1 MTFSYRH
8 RKLIVLLL
16 LFLLSVTAS
25 FFIFRSHF
33 TPKKKTSTK
42 KIVLTPKKEETTTDN
57 DTYYLVDIKGAINNP
72 GTYSMKKGSRVI
84 DVIHLAGELKSD
96 ADTSVL
102 NLSKKVTDEM
112 VIIVY
117 SYDEVKNLMFDL
129 YKNELEDGI
138 TKREAEDKLREVSLK
153 IFGLTKD
160 SSRRERERAYRD
172 YGRQFF
178 DVIEEV
184 TDWTVTTGL
193 KENEWFNALVNYANL
208 KEGDKNLFVNEHEE
222 VILSVAR
229 MGKRH
234 HDTMLQR
241 LPENTTYSVETD
253 LYGAA
258 VGADIDRYLIGQEDW
273 TKLVDAITKAFTVM
287 IQELIFAEIL
297 EAPKKLP
304 VQSGFVET
312 GALSTAT
319 RKKFNKVLQNVSVA
333 NDNADVVI
341 MGTMVA
347 LQELEGLIDI
357 NWLADSQK
365 EDKAKMGRLGN
376 YGRYTLVEIP
386 QRFAR
391 NDVTKDMY
399 KDDVLWVFASGD
411 NKMVDMVD
419 VGETLIE
426 EITDRGTANSNI
438 ADLMKYEVQRE
449 FGVATRL
456 GRYFGQWTITE

>member
-1 MTFSYRH
+1 M
-8 RKLIVLLL
+8 
-16 LFLLSVTAS
+16 
-25 FFIFRSHF
+25 
-33 TPKKKTSTK
+33 K
-42 KIVLTPKKEETTTDN
+42 KINFSSRVMDVFAGMETT
-57 DTYYLVDIKGAINNP
+57 YEEI
-72 GTYSMKKGSRVI
+72 
-84 DVIHLAGELKSD
+84 
-96 ADTSVL
+96 
-102 NLSKKVTDEM
+102 
-112 VIIVY
+112 
-117 SYDEVKNLMFDL
+117 KNLMFDL
-129 YKNELEDGI
+129 YRNELDDGI
-138 TKREAEDKLREVSLK
+138 KKRDAEDKLREMSCK

-160 SSRRERERAYRD
+160 SSRRERERAYRE

-193 KENEWFNALVNYANL
+193 KENEWFNALVNYRNL
-208 KEGDKNLFVNEHEE
+208 NEGDTNLFVNEHEE

-241 LPENTTYSVETD
+241 LPENTTYQVETD

-273 TKLVDAITKAFTVM
+273 TKLIDAITNAFVVKV
-287 IQELIFAEIL
+287 QELIFAEIM

-304 VQSGFVET
+304 AQTQFVGT
-312 GALSTAT
+312 GALSAAT
-319 RKKFNKVLQNVSVA
+319 RKKFNKILQNVSVA

-347 LQELEGLIDI
+347 LQELENLIDI
-357 NWLADSQK
+357 NWLANSQK
-365 EDKAKMGRLGN
+365 EEKAAMGRLGN
-376 YGRYTLVEIP
+376 YGRYTLIEIP

-399 KDDVLWVFASGD
+399 KDDMLWVFASGD
-411 NKMVDMVD
+411 NKLVDMVD

-438 ADLMKYEVQRE
+438 ADIMKYEVQRE
-449 FGVATRL
+449 LGVSTRL
-456 GRYFGQWTITE
+456 GRYFGTWTITAE

>member
-1 MTFSYRH
+1 MNFSAH
-8 RKLIVLLL
+8 VLNV
-16 LFLLSVTAS
+16 FDEM
-25 FFIFRSHF
+25 
-33 TPKKKTSTK
+33 KTSY
-42 KIVLTPKKEETTTDN
+42 E
-57 DTYYLVDIKGAINNP
+57 
-72 GTYSMKKGSRVI
+72 
-84 DVIHLAGELKSD
+84 
-96 ADTSVL
+96 
-102 NLSKKVTDEM
+102 
-112 VIIVY
+112 
-117 SYDEVKNLMFDL
+117 EVKNLMFDL
-129 YKNELEDGI
+129 YKDELDDGI
-138 TKREAEDKLREVSLK
+138 SKREAEDKLREVSLR

-172 YGRQFF
+172 HARQYF

-184 TDWTVTTGL
+184 TDWTVSTGL
-193 KENEWFNALVNYANL
+193 KENEWFNALVNYRNL
-208 KEGDKNLFVNEHEE
+208 KEGDTNLFVNEHEE
-222 VILSVAR
+222 VILSIAR

-253 LYGAA
+253 VYGAA

-273 TKLVDAITKAFTVM
+273 TKLVDAITKAFVVK

-304 VQSGFVET
+304 AQSEFVQT
-312 GALSTAT
+312 GALNTT
-319 RKKFNKVLQNVSVA
+319 NRKKFNKILQNVSVA

-347 LQELEGLIDI
+347 LQELENLIDVK
-357 NWLADSQK
+357 WVADSQK
-365 EDKAKMGRLGN
+365 EDIAKMGRLGN

-391 NDVTKDMY
+391 NDVTKSMY
-399 KDDVLWVFASGD
+399 KDDTLFVFATGD
-411 NKMVDMVD
+411 NKLVDMVD

-438 ADLMKYEVQRE
+438 ADIMKYEVQRE
-449 FGVATRL
+449 LGVSTRI
-456 GRYFGQWTITE
+456 GRYFGSWTITD

>member
-1 MTFSYRH
+1 MKTMNFSAH
-8 RKLIVLLL
+8 IMNV
-16 LFLLSVTAS
+16 
-25 FFIFRSHF
+25 F
-33 TPKKKTSTK
+33 TEMKT
-42 KIVLTPKKEETTTDN
+42 
-57 DTYYLVDIKGAINNP
+57 
-72 GTYSMKKGSRVI
+72 
-84 DVIHLAGELKSD
+84 
-96 ADTSVL
+96 
-102 NLSKKVTDEM
+102 
-112 VIIVY
+112 

-129 YKNELEDGI
+129 YRGELEDGLS
-138 TKREAEDKLREVSLK
+138 KRAAEDKLRELNRK

-160 SSRRERERAYRD
+160 SSLRERKRAYEN

-193 KENEWFNALVNYANL
+193 KENEWFNVLVNYKNRKA
-208 KEGDKNLFVNEHEE
+208 GDDNIFYQEHDE

-241 LPENTTYSVETD
+241 LPEGTTYSVETD
-253 LYGAA
+253 VYGAA

-273 TKLVDAITKAFTVM
+273 TKLIDAITNAFVIMT
-287 IQELIFAEIL
+287 QELILAEIM

-304 VQSGFVET
+304 AQAQFVGT
-312 GALSTAT
+312 GALNEAN
-319 RKKFNKVLQNVSVA
+319 RKKFNKILQNVSVA
-333 NDNADVVI
+333 NGNAEVVI
-341 MGTMVA
+341 MGTRVG

-357 NWLADSQK
+357 KWIANSQK
-365 EDKAKMGRLGN
+365 EQVAEMGRLGN
-376 YGRYTLVEIP
+376 YGPYTLVEIP

-391 NDVTKDMY
+391 NDVTRDMY
-399 KDDVLWVFASGD
+399 KDDTLFFFASGD
-411 NKMVDMVD
+411 NKMVDMFD

-449 FGVATRL
+449 LGVATRL
-456 GRYFGQWTITE
+456 GRYFGAWTITED

>member
-1 MTFSYRH
+1 MRKMNFS
-8 RKLIVLLL
+8 
-16 LFLLSVTAS
+16 
-25 FFIFRSHF
+25 SH
-33 TPKKKTSTK
+33 
-42 KIVLTPKKEETTTDN
+42 
-57 DTYYLVDIKGAINNP
+57 
-72 GTYSMKKGSRVI
+72 
-84 DVIHLAGELKSD
+84 
-96 ADTSVL
+96 VL
-102 NLSKKVTDEM
+102 NVFDEM
-112 VIIVY
+112 KT

-129 YKNELEDGI
+129 YRNELEEGVS
-138 TKREAEDKLREVSLK
+138 KREAEDKLREVSLK

-193 KENEWFNALVNYANL
+193 KENEWFNALVNYKNMN
-208 KEGDKNLFVNEHEE
+208 EGDKNLFVNEHEE
-222 VILSVAR
+222 VVLSVAR

-253 LYGAA
+253 VYGAA

-273 TKLVDAITKAFTVM
+273 TKLVDAITKAFVVM
-287 IQELIFAEIL
+287 IQELIFAEVMS
-297 EAPKKLP
+297 AQKKLP
-304 VQSGFVET
+304 AQAQFVGT
-312 GALSTAT
+312 GALIPGN
-319 RKKFNKVLQNVSVA
+319 RKKFNKILQNVSTA
-333 NDNADVVI
+333 NDNAEVVI

-347 LQELEGLIDI
+347 LQELEGLIDVK
-357 NWLADSQK
+357 WVADSQK
-365 EDKAKMGRLGN
+365 EDMATMGRLGH

-386 QRFAR
+386 QRFAK

-399 KDDVLWVFASGD
+399 KDDALFVFASGD
-411 NKMVDMVD
+411 NKLVDMID

-438 ADLMKYEVQRE
+438 ADIMKYEVQRE
-449 FGVATRL
+449 LGVATKL
-456 GRYFGQWTITE
+456 GRYFGFWTITGE

>member
-1 MTFSYRH
+1 MNKMNFSAH
-8 RKLIVLLL
+8 VLNV
-16 LFLLSVTAS
+16 FDEM
-25 FFIFRSHF
+25 
-33 TPKKKTSTK
+33 KTSY
-42 KIVLTPKKEETTTDN
+42 E
-57 DTYYLVDIKGAINNP
+57 
-72 GTYSMKKGSRVI
+72 
-84 DVIHLAGELKSD
+84 
-96 ADTSVL
+96 
-102 NLSKKVTDEM
+102 
-112 VIIVY
+112 
-117 SYDEVKNLMFDL
+117 EVKNLMFDL
-129 YKNELEDGI
+129 YKDELDDGI
-138 TKREAEDKLREVSLK
+138 SKRKAEDKLREVSLR

-172 YGRQFF
+172 HARQYF

-184 TDWTVTTGL
+184 TDWTVSTGL
-193 KENEWFNALVNYANL
+193 KENEWFNALVNYRNL
-208 KEGDKNLFVNEHEE
+208 KEGDTNLFVNEHEE
-222 VILSVAR
+222 VILSIAR

-253 LYGAA
+253 VYGAA

-273 TKLVDAITKAFTVM
+273 TKLVDAITKAFVVK

-304 VQSGFVET
+304 AQSEFVQT
-312 GALSTAT
+312 GALNTT
-319 RKKFNKVLQNVSVA
+319 NRKKFNKILQNVSVA

-347 LQELEGLIDI
+347 LQELENLIDVK
-357 NWLADSQK
+357 WVADSQK
-365 EDKAKMGRLGN
+365 EDIAKMGRLGN

-391 NDVTKDMY
+391 NDVTKSMY
-399 KDDVLWVFASGD
+399 KDDTLFVFATGD
-411 NKMVDMVD
+411 NKLVDMVD

-438 ADLMKYEVQRE
+438 ADIMKYEVQRE
-449 FGVATRL
+449 LGVSTRI
-456 GRYFGQWTITE
+456 GRYFGSWTITD

>member
-1 MTFSYRH
+1 MNKMNFSAH
-8 RKLIVLLL
+8 VLNV
-16 LFLLSVTAS
+16 FDEM
-25 FFIFRSHF
+25 
-33 TPKKKTSTK
+33 KTSY
-42 KIVLTPKKEETTTDN
+42 E
-57 DTYYLVDIKGAINNP
+57 
-72 GTYSMKKGSRVI
+72 
-84 DVIHLAGELKSD
+84 
-96 ADTSVL
+96 
-102 NLSKKVTDEM
+102 
-112 VIIVY
+112 
-117 SYDEVKNLMFDL
+117 EVKNLMFDL
-129 YKNELEDGI
+129 YKNELDDGI
-138 TKREAEDKLREVSLK
+138 SKREAEDKLREVSLK

-172 YGRQFF
+172 HARQYF

-184 TDWTVTTGL
+184 TDWTVSTGL
-193 KENEWFNALVNYANL
+193 KENEWFNALVNYRNL
-208 KEGDKNLFVNEHEE
+208 KEGDTNLFVNEHEE

-253 LYGAA
+253 VYGAA

-273 TKLVDAITKAFTVM
+273 TKLVDAITKAFVVK

-304 VQSGFVET
+304 AQSEFVQT
-312 GALSTAT
+312 GALNTT
-319 RKKFNKVLQNVSVA
+319 NRKKFNKILQNVSVA

-347 LQELEGLIDI
+347 LQELENLIDVK
-357 NWLADSQK
+357 WVADSQK
-365 EDKAKMGRLGN
+365 EDIAKMGRLGN

-391 NDVTKDMY
+391 NDVTKSMY
-399 KDDVLWVFASGD
+399 KDDTLFVFATGD
-411 NKMVDMVD
+411 NKLVDMVD

-438 ADLMKYEVQRE
+438 ADIMKYEVQRE
-449 FGVATRL
+449 LGVSTRI
-456 GRYFGQWTITE
+456 GRYFGSWTITD